1 MLWKLGLLPV
11 WFPPVWMHF
20 LKNLSSTYSLIVCLI
35 FEAFAPGVSYLV
47 LLISKNWLRIGEN
60 PVLIT
65 KANVATRAALLLD
78 QYRKK
83 AQLYSHNVILVPLG
97 DDFRYDVDA
106 EWKAQYEN
114 YKLLFEYM
122 NANNDWNVNVS
133 LNMEPATKI
142 NILSVH
148 CLG

>member
-1 MLWKLGLLPV
+1 M
-11 WFPPVWMHF
+11 
-20 LKNLSSTYSLIVCLI
+20 
-35 FEAFAPGVSYLV
+35 
-47 LLISKNWLRIGEN
+47 
-60 PVLIT
+60 
-65 KANVATRAALLLD
+65 D

-133 LNMEPATKI
+133 LNMEPETKI
-142 NILSVH
+142 NMLSVH